1 MWYLQFHVVCDK
13 VCTSFNGLLFIICPP
28 LIFMQLPDRILILSK
43 GVLFLK
49 AHR

>member
-1 MWYLQFHVVCDK
+1 MWCVIKYVRHLMDYYSLFV
-13 VCTSFNGLLFIICPP
+13 LL